1 MKTPISAVYF
11 KFLTCCLPRFLLVR
25 AHLYTPFA
33 WSSFLTEL
41 PGGMVKDLSRE
52 QWREAWTQTPI
63 LGLSAFFFNHTK
75 SVK

>member
-11 KFLTCCLPRFLLVR
+11 KFLTCCLPRFLVR

-41 PGGMVKDLSRE
+41 PGGMVKDLSVE
-52 QWREAWTQTPI
+52 QWGEAWIQTPI
-63 LGLSAFFFNHTK
+63 PGLSAFFFNHTK